1 DVLSAALDNCDPR
14 VDMDS
19 TMFYRVA
26 EEMYGLG
33 MIRKDVSAQIEPAI
47 NYKFVSELT
56 GKTAEQLGYISYAEY
71 KSGKKSA
78 LL

>member
-1 DVLSAALDNCDPR
+1 
-14 VDMDS
+14 
-19 TMFYRVA
+19 
-26 EEMYGLG
+26 

-56 GKTAEQLGYISYAEY
+56 GKTAEQLGHISYAEY